1 MKMAQSVGR
10 LFVGFARSGLL
21 AVFVLVTFWGGAVS
35 ASPGTTDSPRLLQL
49 VQDTAAGN
57 GQAQDVFWQAV
68 TTEGL
73 PMIEAGS
80 AAGRV
85 RMTFL
90 MRSGDGGADPRNAH
104 LAMMIPEHPLYS
116 FSPVP
121 GTDLWAVTLDVSEKA
136 MGMYWFAWPR
146 GRAGNAETVF
156 AFPHRDGVHYEFFA
170 DPNAAQTIKGT
181 ISPEFPDRE
190 MSVFFASPAQAL
202 AFTEPKT
209 VSPQGTLVDKV
220 IESEAFGGPRKVSVY
235 LPAEYSAQKEY
246 PWVLVFDAEQYLSL
260 MSFKTE
266 MDTLIAQGDIPPI
279 GAVLV
284 HTGASRVPDLAP
296 NPRMQ
301 AFLRDE
307 LIPWVQR
314 DYAFTRANENVAVMG
329 FSHGG
334 LAALNAGL
342 KNADKI
348 GAVIAH
354 SSSAWWWST
363 MRPPLNLMEPLP
375 ADANEMARSFSSGE
389 KLPLRFYLDV
399 GAWEGT
405 WQIQSNRDLH
415 AALLAKG
422 YQASFRTYEGAH
434 DYLAWREMMPGA
446 LREIFAK

>member
-1 MKMAQSVGR
+1 MTHSAAR
-10 LFVGFARSGLL
+10 NWFVISSWLLCAAMIALLIGFRPVA
-21 AVFVLVTFWGGAVS
+21 ADPVQAE
-35 ASPGTTDSPRLLQL
+35 SPRLASLAGE
-49 VQDTAAGN
+49 VQAGDTS
-57 GQAQDVFWQAV
+57 AQDAFWQAV
-68 TTEGL
+68 KAEGL
-73 PMIEAGS
+73 PMIEPGLS
-80 AAGRV
+80 DGEV

-90 MRSGDGGADPRNAH
+90 LRAGDGGADPRNAH
-104 LAMMIPEHPLYS
+104 VAMMVPERPLYP

-121 GTDLWAVTLDVSEKA
+121 GTGLWSVTLNVSEQA

-146 GRAGNAETVF
+146 GKSGNPDTVF
-156 AFPHRDGVHYEFFA
+156 AFPNRDGIHYEFFA
-170 DPNAAQTIKGT
+170 DLNAAQTIKGT
-181 ISPEFPDRE
+181 ISPEFPNME
-190 MSVFFASPAQAL
+190 MSVFFASPAQTL

-220 IESEAFGGPRKVSVY
+220 IESKAFGGPRKVSVY
-235 LPAEYSAQKEY
+235 LPAGYSGQKEY

-260 MSFKTE
+260 MSFKTV
-266 MDTLIAQGDIPPI
+266 MDMLIAQGDIPPI
-279 GAVLV
+279 GAALV

-301 AFLRDE
+301 TFLRDE

-314 DYAFTRANENVAVMG
+314 DYAFARANENVAAMG

-354 SSSAWWWST
+354 STSAWWWST

-375 ADANEMARSFSSGE
+375 ADANEMARSFSAGE

-415 AALLAKG
+415 AALVAKG
-422 YQASFRTYEGAH
+422 YEASFRTYEGAH
-434 DYLAWREMMPGA
+434 DYLAWREMMPEA
-446 LREIFAK
+446 LKEIFAK